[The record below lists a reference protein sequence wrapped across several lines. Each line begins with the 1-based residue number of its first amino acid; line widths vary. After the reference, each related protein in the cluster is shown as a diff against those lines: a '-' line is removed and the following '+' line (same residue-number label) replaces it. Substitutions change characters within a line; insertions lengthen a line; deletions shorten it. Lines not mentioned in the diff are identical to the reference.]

1 MIAIFIIII
10 VMAALITLAWW
21 KGDVEWGVI
30 TTVLVLIL
38 GGAFLLSFGR
48 AHYNERDTLCTVTDK
63 DRGQNQGGY
72 RIYTEQCG
80 VLEDT
85 DSLWRGKFNSAD
97 VWQQIQPG
105 HAYQMKIVG
114 WRFGFLSHFPNILEV
129 QEAP

>member
-1 MIAIFIIII
+1 MTAIVIIII
-10 VMAALITLAWW
+10 VMVVLILLAWW
-21 KGDVEWGVI
+21 EADVEAAVWI
-30 TTVLVLIL
+30 TIAVLVL
-38 GGAFLLSFGR
+38 GGGFLFSFGR
-48 AHYNERDTLCTVTDK
+48 AHYNERDTICTVIDK
-63 DRGQNQGGY
+63 DRGENQGGY